1 MESPPRLLIPGP
13 VDLDERVLAALSE
26 PVIPHYGD
34 EWVPLYRRLQEGVRS
49 HAGTAGSVY
58 LLAASG
64 SGALEAGVRSLT
76 SPGDRVLVPVSGY
89 FSQRFYDVALA
100 NDLETYKL
108 DVEPG
113 LAPTPEQIAEAID
126 SLAVKT
132 LLLCH
137 NETSCGAIC
146 DAEAIG
152 RVCRDRGVNVLLD
165 AISSLASVE
174 IRADDWGLDYVA
186 AASQKG
192 LEGPPG
198 LAPAIITPRGW
209 ETYDRNPG
217 RPAGWYFDFGVW
229 RGFERDLG
237 EYHPQP
243 ATMPVNVARALDV
256 AIRLQD
262 GESREER
269 YRRIAAGAAG
279 LREALRELGFRVL
292 APESVASP
300 TVTCAFVP
308 PDLEG
313 RVGDLLAWMRDECG
327 FILAEGFGPLQGRII
342 RIGHMSRRVFESYL
356 PEFLSG
362 LERYLRLARA
372 A

>member
-1 MESPPRLLIPGP
+1 MEPSPRLLIPGP
-13 VDLDERVLAALSE
+13 IDLDERVLAALAE

-34 EWVPLYRRLQEGVRS
+34 EWVPLYRRLQDGVRP
-49 HAGTAGSVY
+49 HAGTAGSVF

-64 SGALEAGVRSLT
+64 SGALDAGVRSLT
-76 SPGDRVLVPVSGY
+76 AAGDRVLVPVSGY
-89 FSQRFYDVALA
+89 FSQRFYEIALA
-100 NDLETYKL
+100 NNLQAHKL
-108 DVEPG
+108 DIQPG

-126 SLAVKT
+126 RLAIKS

-146 DAEAIG
+146 DAEAIA
-152 RVCRDRGVNVLLD
+152 RVCRDRGVNILLD

-186 AASQKG
+186 GASQKG
-192 LEGPPG
+192 LGGPPG
-198 LAPAIITPRGW
+198 LAPAVVTPRGW
-209 ETYDRNPG
+209 ETYEKNPDRS
-217 RPAGWYFDFGVW
+217 AGWYFDFGVW

-237 EYHPQP
+237 DYHPQP

-256 AIRLQD
+256 AIRLQA
-262 GESREER
+262 GEGRTER
-269 YRRIAAGAAG
+269 YRKIAAGAAR
-279 LREALRELGFRVL
+279 LRSDLRELGFRVL
-292 APESVASP
+292 APESFASP

-313 RVGDLLAWMRDECG
+313 RVGDLLAWMRSECG
-327 FILAEGFGPLQGRII
+327 FILAEGFGPLKGRII
-342 RIGHMSRRVFESYL
+342 RIGHMSRLVFESYL
-356 PEFLSG
+356 PEFLQE

>member
-1 MESPPRLLIPGP
+1 MESSPRLLIPGP
-13 VDLDERVLAALSE
+13 IDLDERVLAALSQ

-34 EWVPLYRRLQEGVRS
+34 HWVPLYRRLQDGVRP
-49 HAGTAGSVY
+49 HAGTDGSIF

-76 SPGDRVLVPVSGY
+76 SSGDRVLVPVSGY
-89 FSQRFYDVALA
+89 FSQRFYEIARA
-100 NDLETYKL
+100 NHLETFKL
-108 DVEPG
+108 EVKPG
-113 LAPTPEQIAEAID
+113 LPPTPEQVAEAID
-126 SLAVKT
+126 SLAIKT

-137 NETSCGAIC
+137 NETSCGSIC
-146 DAEAIG
+146 DVEAIA
-152 RVCRDRGVNVLLD
+152 RVCRSRGVNVFLD
-165 AISSLASVE
+165 AISSLAAVE
-174 IRADDWGLDYVA
+174 IRADDWGLDFVA

-198 LAPAIITPRGW
+198 MAPAIVTQRGW
-209 ETYDRNPG
+209 DTYEKNPG
-217 RPAGWYFDFGVW
+217 RSGGWYFDFGVW
-229 RGFERDLG
+229 RGFERDMG
-237 EYHPQP
+237 NYHPQP

-256 AIRLQD
+256 AIGLQA
-262 GESREER
+262 GESPGER
-269 YRRIAAGAAG
+269 YRRIADGAAG
-279 LREALRELGFRVL
+279 LRAALRDLGFRIL

-313 RVGDLLAWMRDECG
+313 RVGDLLAWMRNECG

-342 RIGHMSRRVFESYL
+342 RVGHMSRLVFESYL

>member
-13 VDLDERVLAALSE
+13 IDLDERVLAALSE
-26 PVIPHYGD
+26 PVVPHYGE
-34 EWVPLYRRLQEGVRS
+34 EWVRLYRRLQEGVRP
-49 HAGTAGSVY
+49 HAGTAGSVF

-89 FSQRFYDVALA
+89 FSQRFYEIALA
-100 NDLETYKL
+100 NGLETFKL

-113 LAPTPEQIAEAID
+113 NAPTPERIADSID
-126 SLAVKT
+126 SLGIKT

-146 DAEAIG
+146 DVEAIG
-152 RVCRDRGVNVLLD
+152 RVCQSRGVSVLLD

-198 LAPAIITPRGW
+198 MAPAIITPRGW
-209 ETYDRNPG
+209 ETYERVPG
-217 RPAGWYFDFGVW
+217 RSVGWYFDFGVW
-229 RGFERDLG
+229 RGFEREQG

-256 AIRLQD
+256 AIGLQS
-262 GESREER
+262 GESRGDR

-279 LREALRELGFRVL
+279 LRSALRDLGFRIL
-292 APESVASP
+292 APEPVASP

-313 RVGDLLAWMRDECG
+313 RVGDLLAWMRNECG

-342 RIGHMSRRVFESYL
+342 RIGHMSRRVFDSYL
-356 PEFLSG
+356 PEFLAG
-362 LERYLRLARA
+362 VERYLRLARA